1 MTVPVLLVAGALGAG
16 KTTLVNHLLR
26 NPDGR
31 RIAAIVNDFGAIDV
45 DAALL
50 APAAEGI
57 VSLKNGCICCSLE
70 GDLLRTLVMLTRRRP
85 CPDAIVIETSGAA
98 DPASIMSA
106 LLDPMVFA
114 ATPLDT
120 VVCVVDARQVAD
132 RPALLED
139 SLWRSQLRAA
149 DFVIVTKPDLLAPS
163 ELEDVHSG
171 IASRHGGKR
180 TFTAIEGKVPSP
192 LLFSQGHHVPAAR
205 PSLHAFDAAERF
217 ETMSWTANTP
227 LSLPRFQRAV
237 DALSSDLLRA
247 KGFVTFD
254 HQSDQPVLFQL
265 VGRRVTLSPAAASG
279 TGPMNRLVLIAELGR
294 LDRSKATGLLDGAVT
309 ALPRRDDRDPTAG

>member
-50 APAAEGI
+50 AQSADGI

-70 GDLLRTLVMLTRRRP
+70 GDLLRTLVTLTRRRP
-85 CPDAIVIETSGAA
+85 CPDAIVIETSGAS
-98 DPASIMSA
+98 DPAAIARA
-106 LLDPMVFA
+106 LLDPVVFA

-132 RPALLED
+132 RPALLD
-139 SLWRSQLRAA
+139 DPLWRSQLRAV
-149 DFVIVTKPDLLAPS
+149 DFVIVAKADLVAPS
-163 ELEDVHSG
+163 ELEHVQAG
-171 IASRHGGKR
+171 VAARHAGKR
-180 TFTAIEGKVPSP
+180 MFNAIDGVIPSP
-192 LLFSQGHHVPAAR
+192 LLFSQGHHAPAIR
-205 PSLHAFDAAERF
+205 RSLRAFAAAERF
-217 ETMSWTANTP
+217 EAMSWTACTP
-227 LSLPRFQRAV
+227 LSLPRFQRAIGE
-237 DALSSDLLRA
+237 LSSFLIRG

-254 HQSDQPVLFQL
+254 HQPDQPLVFQL
-265 VGRRVTLSPAAASG
+265 VGTRATISPG
-279 TGPMNRLVLIAELGR
+279 VGKTGDGPMNRLVLIAEIGR
-294 LDRSKATGLLDGAVT
+294 LDRGTVTTLLDAAAT
-309 ALPRRDDRDPTAG
+309 APASRSGRE

>member
-50 APAAEGI
+50 APSADGI
-57 VSLKNGCICCSLE
+57 ASLKNGCICCTLG
-70 GDLLRTLVMLTRRRP
+70 GDLLRTLMRLTRRRP
-85 CPDAIVIETSGAA
+85 CPDAIIIETSGAA
-98 DPASIMSA
+98 DPAAIVRS
-106 LLDPMVFA
+106 LLDPVVFA

-132 RPALLED
+132 RPALLD
-139 SLWRSQLRAA
+139 DPLWRSQLRAA
-149 DFVIVTKPDLLAPS
+149 DFVIVAKADLVAPS
-163 ELEDVHSG
+163 ELEDVHAG
-171 IASRHGGKR
+171 VASRHAGKR
-180 TFTAIEGKVPSP
+180 TFDAIDGAVPAP
-192 LLFSQGHHVPAAR
+192 LLFSQGHHAPAIDGWLRAD
-205 PSLHAFDAAERF
+205 PAAERF
-217 ETMSWTANTP
+217 EAMSWTARSP

-237 DALSSDLLRA
+237 EELSSFLLRA

-254 HQSDQPVLFQL
+254 HRPDQAVVFQL
-265 VGRRVTLSPAAASG
+265 AGSRVTISPAPDG
-279 TGPMNRLVLIAELGR
+279 VGDGPMNRLVLIAETGR
-294 LDRSKATGLLDGAVT
+294 LDRGIATKLLDAAVM
-309 ALPRRDDRDPTAG
+309 APPTAAVPSE

>member
-50 APAAEGI
+50 APAAQGI
-57 VSLKNGCICCSLE
+57 VSLKNGCICCSLG
-70 GDLLRTLVMLTRRRP
+70 GDLLRTLVMLTRRQP
-85 CPDAIVIETSGAA
+85 SPDAIVIETSGAA
-98 DPASIMSA
+98 DPAAITTA

-139 SLWRSQLRAA
+139 TLWQSQLRAA
-149 DFVIVTKPDLLAPS
+149 DFVILTKPDLLTHA
-163 ELEDVHSG
+163 ELEDVQVG

-180 TFTAIEGKVPSP
+180 TFTAIEGQVPSP
-192 LLFSQGHHVPAAR
+192 LLFSQGLHAPAAGR
-205 PSLHAFDAAERF
+205 SPRAFDAAERF
-217 ETMSWTANTP
+217 ETMSWTATAP

-237 DALSSDLLRA
+237 DELSSCLLRA

-254 HQSDQPVLFQL
+254 HLPEQPVVFQL
-265 VGRRVTLSPAAASG
+265 VGRRVTLSPAAIATGAS
-279 TGPMNRLVLIAELGR
+279 PMNRLVLIAELGR

-309 ALPRRDDRDPTAG
+309 APARGDNRE